1 MLTALGLKR
10 KITTPVVNAADA
22 EARERALNSINGTW
36 KRPESND
43 EYHSTKYSASEMPT
57 KVQGGQINLIRAIV
71 DESDDLIKADRA
83 ELEEL
88 KRRQEFLNNR
98 IAAYE
103 ELLEV
108 GKKHFTK
115 MTVTVTTK

>member
-10 KITTPVVNAADA
+10 KETPVVNGADA
-22 EARERALNSINGTW
+22 ETRERALNSINGKWT
-36 KRPESND
+36 RPEGND
-43 EYHSTKYSASEMPT
+43 EYHSTKYPSNDMPT
-57 KVQGGQINLIRAIV
+57 KYQGGQINLIRAIV
-71 DESDDLIKADRA
+71 DESDDLIKADRK

-88 KRRQEFLNNR
+88 KQRQAFLCNR

-115 MTVTVTTK
+115 MTVVVKKQ